1 MPRFNDNYFARRQAA
16 EIQSGQKTYNIQQAA
31 REKFGMKTDWEVAQ
45 PVEQREKRDTE
56 PSYSSITAPTTNPAR
71 PRATK
76 LAYSREA
83 QKLVVKFRGSKGNEN
98 NGPWIEYNDVPI
110 EMWNDLKA
118 SNSTGLY
125 LKHSG
130 LDAYPWGNFDPTEM
144 PPETRVMFNS

>member
-1 MPRFNDNYFARRQAA
+1 MARGNDSYFSRRQRA
-16 EIQSGQKTYNIQQAA
+16 EEQSGQRAYNLQQAT
-31 REKFGMKTDWEVAQ
+31 REKFGGKTDWEIAQ
-45 PVEQREKRDTE
+45 PVESGGRETS
-56 PSYSSITAPTTNPAR
+56 PSYSTIPAPTTNPGR
-71 PRATK
+71 PRALK

-83 QKLVVKFRGSKGNEN
+83 LKLVIKFRDGA
-98 NGPWIEYNDVPI
+98 WVEYNDVPV

-130 LDAYPWGNFDPTEM
+130 LDDYPWAPFNPSEM